1 MAQSLEE
8 AMSTSTLTAH
18 EAVIE
23 ALRGVEA
30 LRGLTG
36 DEYNWLASNGSE
48 RKFEDRAVVFHE
60 NDPAYHLSIILKGE
74 IFVRRSSDSLT
85 LFIGRTAQITG
96 LLPFSRMK
104 TWAADGYSAGALWL
118 LDIHKDLFPA
128 MLVAIPSMAQL
139 SVSILLDRVRDFTRA
154 DLQAE
159 KLTALGKLA
168 ANLSHELNNPAAAAK
183 SAAQHLSEKVD
194 RDQSLCQLGR
204 SFRSDEELANYLA
217 WTKQSLAESALRDLP
232 AYEGSLVA
240 GDHEET
246 LITWLEEHSVPLA
259 WSVAP
264 ALAEAGIPVNR
275 LEELFS
281 LVGPEVFPDA
291 VSSFS
296 VSLDTRKM
304 VDTVANSSSR
314 IFHIISAIK
323 DYSYMDQAPIQE
335 IDLRRSL
342 ENTLAL
348 LNPRLVHVKVIS
360 DFDPALPSI
369 NGGGAELNQVWTAL
383 IENALDAMPS
393 GGTLKITTRRKG
405 EMAFIEIWDDGPG
418 IDPAIVSRI
427 FEPFFTTKP
436 IGMGLG
442 QGLDLV
448 RRVVGKH
455 FGSVGVESEPHSTC
469 FQVRLPLDRPQI
481 Y

>member
-1 MAQSLEE
+1 MGQDLEE
-8 AMSTSTLTAH
+8 VMSTSTLTEH
-18 EAVIE
+18 EALVE

-30 LRGLTG
+30 LQGLSD
-36 DEYNWLASNGSE
+36 DEYGWLASAGSE
-48 RKFEDRAVVFHE
+48 RRLEDRAVVFRE
-60 NDPAYHLSIILKGE
+60 NEPAYHLNIILKGE
-74 IFVRRSSDSLT
+74 IYVRRSSDSLT
-85 LFIGRTAQITG
+85 LFIGRTAQLTG
-96 LLPFSRMK
+96 LLPYSRMK
-104 TWAADGYSAGALWL
+104 TWAANGFSAGTLWL
-118 LDIHKDLFPA
+118 LDIHKDAFPA
-128 MLVAIPSMAQL
+128 MLLAVPSMAQRC
-139 SVSILLDRVRDFTRA
+139 VSILLDRVRDFTRA

-159 KLTALGKLA
+159 KLSALGKLA

-204 SFRSDEELANYLA
+204 SFRSDEELDKYLA
-217 WTKQSLAESALRDLP
+217 WTRQSLAEMDLRGLP

-246 LITWLEEHSVPLA
+246 LIAWLEEHNVPLA

-264 ALAEAGIPVNR
+264 ALAEAGLPVQR

-281 LVGPEVFPDA
+281 LLGPEVFPDA
-291 VSSFS
+291 VASFS

-304 VDTVANSSSR
+304 VETVSNSSSR

-323 DYSYMDQAPIQE
+323 DYSYMDQAAIQE

-342 ENTLAL
+342 ENTLAV
-348 LNPRLVHVKVIS
+348 LNPRLVHVNVIC
-360 DFDPALPSI
+360 DFDAALPPI
-369 NGGGAELNQVWTAL
+369 TGGGAELSQVWTAL

-393 GGTLKITTRRKG
+393 GGTLKITTRLKG
-405 EMAFIEIWDDGPG
+405 EMAFIEIWDDGTG
-418 IDPAIVSRI
+418 IDATIASRI

-455 FGSVGVESEPHSTC
+455 FGSVGMESAPHSTC
-469 FQVRLPLDRPQI
+469 FQVRLPLGRPLI

>member
-1 MAQSLEE
+1 
-8 AMSTSTLTAH
+8 
-18 EAVIE
+18 
-23 ALRGVEA
+23 
-30 LRGLTG
+30 
-36 DEYNWLASNGSE
+36 
-48 RKFEDRAVVFHE
+48 
-60 NDPAYHLSIILKGE
+60 
-74 IFVRRSSDSLT
+74 
-85 LFIGRTAQITG
+85 
-96 LLPFSRMK
+96 MK
-104 TWAADGYSAGALWL
+104 TWAADGFSAGTLWL
-118 LDIHKDLFPA
+118 LDIHKDAFPA
-128 MLVAIPSMAQL
+128 MLLAVPSMAQRC
-139 SVSILLDRVRDFTRA
+139 VSILLDRVRDFTRA

-159 KLTALGKLA
+159 KLFALGKLA

-194 RDQSLCQLGR
+194 RDQSLCKLGR
-204 SFRSDEELANYLA
+204 SFRSDEELDKYLA
-217 WTKQSLAESALRDLP
+217 WTRQSLAEIDLHGLT

-240 GDHEET
+240 GDHEEA
-246 LITWLEEHSVPLA
+246 LIAWLEEHNVPLA

-264 ALAEAGIPVNR
+264 ALAEARLPVQR

-281 LVGPEVFPDA
+281 LLGPEVFPDA
-291 VSSFS
+291 VASFS

-304 VDTVANSSSR
+304 VETVSNSSSR

-342 ENTLAL
+342 ENTLAV
-348 LNPRLVHVKVIS
+348 LNPRLVHVKVTC
-360 DFDPALPSI
+360 DFDEALPPI
-369 NGGGAELNQVWTAL
+369 TGGGAELSQVWTAL

-393 GGTLKITTRRKG
+393 GGTLKITTRLKG
-405 EMAFIEIWDDGPG
+405 EMAFIEIWDDGTG
-418 IDPAIVSRI
+418 IDPSIASRI

-455 FGSVGVESEPHSTC
+455 FGSVGMESAPHSTC
-469 FQVRLPLDRPQI
+469 FQVRLPLGRPLI